1 MQFQA
6 STIIPDYPFNKVL
19 TASQK
24 QSYYADIWKQTGIS
38 KCSIL
43 TAVVWVSGS
52 LFILLIENYCFS
64 HFIKGGKERPI
75 DLFEPVAVCLPAPML
90 SGHCGRLHA
99 GWAAVGHSTNES
111 RKWEQRESPL
121 ALQGQTF
128 QAKPPLQPRQ
138 QSPAARSHFF
148 LCNRTLDI

>member
-1 MQFQA
+1 MAQKVNCIF
-6 STIIPDYPFNKVL
+6 FNHNFKKKKKKKHHSWATSLSQGFPRSEVL
-19 TASQK
+19 A
-24 QSYYADIWKQTGIS
+24 ITGHN
-38 KCSIL
+38 
-43 TAVVWVSGS
+43 G
-52 LFILLIENYCFS
+52 YCFS

-90 SGHCGRLHA
+90 SGHCGRLHV
-99 GWAAVGHSTNES
+99 GWAAVCHSTNEG

-138 QSPAARSHFF
+138 QPPAARSHFF